1 MIYVY
6 ITRGEGWESRRLL
19 GRALRDW
26 GAPVGRLEHDPRGK
40 PYVPGGPEISISH
53 SDGVVVVALAKE
65 PVGVDIQRHRPIR
78 ENLPRRVLSQPEY
91 DWYAARGCQN
101 RDFFAL
107 WALKESYYKY
117 LGTGLPGI
125 PNGTEFQRVGEFWSL
140 KEDRSLYVDVWQ
152 SETLSLALCGR
163 EEGVTFRGFPES
175 LG

>member
-26 GAPVGRLEHDPRGK
+26 GAPVGRLEHDSRGK

-91 DWYAARGCQN
+91 DWYAARGCQE

-117 LGTGLPGI
+117 LGHGTARHPQRHGVPAGGGVLEPEGGPEPLCRRVAIGDPVPG
-125 PNGTEFQRVGEFWSL
+125 PVRPG
-140 KEDRSLYVDVWQ
+140 
-152 SETLSLALCGR
+152 GR
-163 EEGVTFRGFPES
+163 GHVPGVS
-175 LG
+175 